1 MDINYITKQDFAKC
15 EGIIHYDSA
24 QTDYGLVLYAMFDER
39 ICALGFGADRD
50 GNTLGEQAL
59 LNHMQTGGLQVFN
72 ASKVFQKSPNMMR
85 DINHDIQQ
93 FFESKG
99 AKTPPLLA
107 VGTPYQHR
115 GWQAM
120 KQLPFGKCD
129 ISYASLAKNCNSHA
143 RAVGTHIVARNPIAL
158 FLPCH
163 RIIHKNTGTASQ
175 TQYAYGANCKIAL
188 QKTEIV
194 NTHHR

>member
-1 MDINYITKQDFAKC
+1 MDIEYIEKQDFKRR

-24 QTDYGLVLYAMFDER
+24 QTDYGLVLYAMFDDR

-50 GNTLGEQAL
+50 GNRLDEQAL
-59 LNHMQTGGLQVFN
+59 LEHMQNAGLQVFN
-72 ASKVFQKSPNMMR
+72 AGKVMRKSPTMTR

-93 FFESKG
+93 FFTSKG
-99 AKTPPLLA
+99 AIIPPLSL

-115 GWQAM
+115 GWQCMAEI
-120 KQLPFGKCD
+120 PFGKCD
-129 ISYASLAKNCNSHA
+129 INYGALADNFNSHS

-163 RIIHKNTGTASQ
+163 RIIHKHSGNGGVGAKI
-175 TQYAYGANCKIAL
+175 QYAYGADCKIAL
-188 QKTEIV
+188 QQAE
-194 NTHHR
+194 R